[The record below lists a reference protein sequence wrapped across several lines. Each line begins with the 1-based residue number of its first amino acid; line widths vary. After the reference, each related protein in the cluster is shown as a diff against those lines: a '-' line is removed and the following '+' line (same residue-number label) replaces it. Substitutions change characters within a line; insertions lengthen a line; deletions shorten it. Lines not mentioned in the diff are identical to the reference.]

1 MFCVVAVLSIA
12 VASTAARADALQAG
26 KPSPELRI
34 MQLDGQK
41 FSLNAQRGKIVIVNF
56 WATWCAP
63 CRAELDAFDV
73 WLRARGDADV
83 AVLAISMDDVAD
95 FKKMREVA
103 AGLSYPV
110 AVYDAAALASY
121 GRIWRLPMS
130 FVIDRSGLLRIDGG
144 RGAPQVFDL
153 PALQRAVDPLL
164 ETVALPQKP

>member
-1 MFCVVAVLSIA
+1 MFCIA
-12 VASTAARADALQAG
+12 VGLSMTVFQTAARADALQAG

-34 MQLDGQK
+34 TQLDGQK
-41 FSLNAQRGKIVIVNF
+41 FSLSALRGKVVIVNF

-73 WLRARGDADV
+73 WLRAHGDSDV

-110 AVYDAAALASY
+110 AAYDAAALASY

-153 PALQRAVDPLL
+153 PTLQRSVDPLL
-164 ETVALPQKP
+164 ETAPFQKP